1 MGFFYHQWL
10 APTPCCPSCARP
22 NTFRNGM
29 RKALLLSHVFERC
42 DSWLSLANWDINSLM
57 DLIFKHI
64 TPVWSEI
71 LHAATEGNESKIRM
85 RRVPPVPSHVNVV
98 WYETSCMRP
107 FSWLSGL
114 SGTKLYQPASPL
126 LKITQFMCLMASFQW
141 SISSTHQHSKP
152 FPPFD
157 VTRRTE
163 QYPENDRGLRH
174 CGSPHSC
181 FGATH
186 LRIRQYQLHWINLCR
201 ENATQYEQ
209 GPVWDIYEMP
219 NARVD
224 DTKVESMV
232 QNLLKAF
239 PLRLTD
245 LQPSQLSMQLH
256 VQKTAFDISKILCE
270 HVEGFASYLTYPQL
284 QNIPRR
290 KLPPGYKTRFFPHC
304 ELVAST

>member
-1 MGFFYHQWL
+1 M
-10 APTPCCPSCARP
+10 
-22 NTFRNGM
+22 
-29 RKALLLSHVFERC
+29 
-42 DSWLSLANWDINSLM
+42 SLAALNNILKTIADCAIVEARTVALGLHTFAYDNINFTGSIYAEKM
-57 DLIFKHI
+57 
-64 TPVWSEI
+64 
-71 LHAATEGNESKIRM
+71 LHSMNK
-85 RRVPPVPSHVNVV
+85 VQ
-98 WYETSCMRP
+98 
-107 FSWLSGL
+107 
-114 SGTKLYQPASPL
+114 SGTFS
-126 LKITQFMCLMASFQW
+126 
-141 SISSTHQHSKP
+141 
-152 FPPFD
+152 
-157 VTRRTE
+157 V
-163 QYPENDRGLRH
+163 
-174 CGSPHSC
+174 
-181 FGATH
+181 
-186 LRIRQYQLHWINLCR
+186 
-201 ENATQYEQ
+201 
-209 GPVWDIYEMP
+209 IYEMP